1 MACTN
6 PQNPSCPNCNKSG
19 LAILPVRYCVVPKEV
34 DAFVPAPL
42 GNKVLT
48 VPLRN
53 HNYALRTLRQGFLY
67 LFHEKHPSGSHIKWE
82 VYAVSEA
89 GTLWKMPS
97 ASAIR
102 LVSEDPQ
109 CARNGHN
116 LPASVITIEEPQH
129 CKRVWLA
136 FSEHIWSAE
145 TLAEFER
152 DVKLRD
158 RRMQCLEPATWIAAG
173 GYRHGLAAS
182 KRNIEQILEYRPRYD
197 AGTLNR
203 RGMRNI
209 SKPAKDGSY
218 FKEVLARESTV
229 HISYA
234 RPDQSET
241 VASLMQ
247 QIGKQTKG
255 KDHPPMIMGLWDA
268 VGIVHELNGYRN
280 DVVGWSEKY
289 MDELEQQV
297 SAMMTIDGLREVL
310 GERAAQFQEEVQQAQ
325 PIRQPDT
332 EPIRAR
338 AATRPTQERQKL
350 EEICD
355 LIDDLRMKDISP
367 RVIDPDHLL
376 HRVNRLPEPQRSEEL
391 AKARLKADELVR
403 ARGRAGRKNV
413 AYARAGAWKKYESR
427 LDKPLL
433 EKFKKNYQ
441 AFQDEVARIAEE
453 RTEDLVLWLESKSL
467 LDAFSEFHGK
477 NVHDGMVFDD
487 QVGRALF
494 GVNHSLVGQLKIAAW
509 VDDMQATENN
519 LIWRAMALN
528 QVDAMRELDTYLKEA
543 SAHNDKRVLASS
555 LGWDTVFQ
563 KSLKS
568 VADVY
573 KKANSLYV
581 ANDKAASAK
590 GSMAFD
596 VALKAYPTRGID
608 RQIMTTGDAI
618 MRRFRINSVLDY
630 GGEKMIQH
638 LLSIRALV
646 DPTDSLQLIRVQS
659 KEEGIA
665 RQQTMERLRTARTF
679 LLEDKPEMRTVQA
692 EKLRAA
698 WEGFKNSGT
707 HSNAVKDI
715 RLNLLV
721 MFIEGG
727 NFAKMMGEVLKKGD
741 KKSWLALAASGMTI
755 TAGLCDITA
764 TLVKGIAQDA
774 AGDFDKGA
782 SLWSYQRLKLAGGL
796 LSAGGSAIGAYLD
809 YEQYVSAKHRE
820 HTALTGLYGLRLAGG
835 ASSAIIS
842 VATALTYS
850 TPYIRHLTT
859 RSVLILTAKKVGQ
872 KEIPFLVARG
882 LLMSMGAALSIT
894 LFTLQV
900 LIWIFDEDE
909 LQIWCSL
916 CSFGEKRDTRAG
928 YASNREQMLALN
940 KALVELALA
949 PPAKE
954 ENSQRAWGA
963 LEEPTLEELRMYF

>member
-102 LVSEDPQ
+102 LVSEAPQ

-145 TLAEFER
+145 TLADFER

-297 SAMMTIDGLREVL
+297 SAM
-310 GERAAQFQEEVQQAQ
+310 
-325 PIRQPDT
+325 
-332 EPIRAR
+332 
-338 AATRPTQERQKL
+338 
-350 EEICD
+350 
-355 LIDDLRMKDISP
+355 
-367 RVIDPDHLL
+367 
-376 HRVNRLPEPQRSEEL
+376 
-391 AKARLKADELVR
+391 
-403 ARGRAGRKNV
+403 
-413 AYARAGAWKKYESR
+413 
-427 LDKPLL
+427 
-433 EKFKKNYQ
+433 
-441 AFQDEVARIAEE
+441 AF
-453 RTEDLVLWLESKSL
+453 L
-467 LDAFSEFHGK
+467 
-477 NVHDGMVFDD
+477 
-487 QVGRALF
+487 
-494 GVNHSLVGQLKIAAW
+494 
-509 VDDMQATENN
+509 
-519 LIWRAMALN
+519 
-528 QVDAMRELDTYLKEA
+528 
-543 SAHNDKRVLASS
+543 
-555 LGWDTVFQ
+555 
-563 KSLKS
+563 
-568 VADVY
+568 
-573 KKANSLYV
+573 
-581 ANDKAASAK
+581 
-590 GSMAFD
+590 
-596 VALKAYPTRGID
+596 
-608 RQIMTTGDAI
+608 
-618 MRRFRINSVLDY
+618 
-630 GGEKMIQH
+630 
-638 LLSIRALV
+638 
-646 DPTDSLQLIRVQS
+646 
-659 KEEGIA
+659 
-665 RQQTMERLRTARTF
+665 
-679 LLEDKPEMRTVQA
+679 
-692 EKLRAA
+692 
-698 WEGFKNSGT
+698 
-707 HSNAVKDI
+707 
-715 RLNLLV
+715 
-721 MFIEGG
+721 
-727 NFAKMMGEVLKKGD
+727 
-741 KKSWLALAASGMTI
+741 
-755 TAGLCDITA
+755 
-764 TLVKGIAQDA
+764 
-774 AGDFDKGA
+774 
-782 SLWSYQRLKLAGGL
+782 
-796 LSAGGSAIGAYLD
+796 
-809 YEQYVSAKHRE
+809 
-820 HTALTGLYGLRLAGG
+820 
-835 ASSAIIS
+835 
-842 VATALTYS
+842 
-850 TPYIRHLTT
+850 
-859 RSVLILTAKKVGQ
+859 
-872 KEIPFLVARG
+872 
-882 LLMSMGAALSIT
+882 
-894 LFTLQV
+894 
-900 LIWIFDEDE
+900 
-909 LQIWCSL
+909 
-916 CSFGEKRDTRAG
+916 
-928 YASNREQMLALN
+928 
-940 KALVELALA
+940 
-949 PPAKE
+949 
-954 ENSQRAWGA
+954 
-963 LEEPTLEELRMYF
+963 